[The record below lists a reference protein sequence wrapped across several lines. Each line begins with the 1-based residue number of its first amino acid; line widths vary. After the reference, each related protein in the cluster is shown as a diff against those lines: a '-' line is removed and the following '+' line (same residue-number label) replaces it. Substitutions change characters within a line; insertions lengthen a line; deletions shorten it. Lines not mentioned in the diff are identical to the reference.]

1 MIDRDE
7 VGLFEIVDTAEEAW
21 SVMVGRGFMPHTPL
35 REV

>member
-7 VGLFEIVDTAEEAW
+7 AALFEIVDTAEEAW
-21 SVMVGRGFMPHTPL
+21 SVMVGRGLMPHTPL